1 MSRARLIV
9 KEVVIQR
16 QGEISFFQIRLP
28 KNATHI
34 LGIETDVL
42 MESFLEADASSS
54 GSGSHGGAGGIRPDG
69 TVGGTAPEVNRRPF
83 LKWGSTSNPV
93 VGKLKL
99 QSMDRSS
106 IFFETW
112 VPFVFLN
119 ASLPDMSYG
128 LFPKSSYSL
137 IVPGKPKPIN
147 IQCSNAIINGFF
159 TDDIGIRKNADIK
172 YRVKVF
178 VWVQT
183 TEQDNGVVFDFQ
195 RTNKELEVKL

>member
-9 KEVVIQR
+9 KEVVMKR

-28 KNATHI
+28 KNATRI
-34 LGIETDVL
+34 LGIETDVF
-42 MESFLEADASSS
+42 MESFLEADTSSS
-54 GSGSHGGAGGIRPDG
+54 GSGSHGGAGGTRPDG
-69 TVGGTAPEVNRRPF
+69 TVGGTTAEVNRRPF
-83 LKWGSTSNPV
+83 LKWSSTSNPV

-99 QSMDRSS
+99 QSMDRNN

-128 LFPKSSYSL
+128 LFPKSPYSL
-137 IVPGKPKPIN
+137 IVLGKPKPIG
-147 IQCSNAIINGFF
+147 IQCSNAIINGLF

-183 TEQDNGVVFDFQ
+183 TEPTNGVVFDFQ